1 MALVWRLLVDPA
13 PADGVWNMAVDRAIQ
28 QAREAGSV
36 PPTVRL
42 YEWARPTLSLGR
54 FQALDGI
61 DLDTC
66 RDRGIDVVHRAT
78 GGRGVLHDDEVTYSV
93 VASLQDGIPRGVAA
107 SYRYLC
113 AGLEHAY
120 RLLGVEAR
128 LTERPRGDGGSAA
141 CYLHATPADLSLGA
155 RKLSGSAQVWLGS
168 TVLQHGSFTISRDVR
183 REGEVFR
190 LSDEARR
197 ALAATTWTLADRP
210 AGPPS
215 REEIRSAIRRG
226 FEVGL
231 GITLQEGRLTE
242 REDAEARRLHE
253 QAVCGDLEQELAT
266 GADLGLE

>member
-1 MALVWRLLVDPA
+1 MALAWRLLVDPA
-13 PADGVWNMAVDRAIQ
+13 PADGAWNMAVDRAIQ

-42 YEWARPTLSLGR
+42 YEWARPTVSLGR
-54 FQALDGI
+54 FQAPDGI
-61 DLDTC
+61 DFDVC
-66 RDRGIDVVHRAT
+66 RDWGIDVVRRAT

-93 VASLQDGIPRGVAA
+93 AASSEDGVPRGVAA

-113 AGLEHAY
+113 VGLEHAY
-120 RLLGVEAR
+120 RSLGVEAR
-128 LTERPRGDGGSAA
+128 LTARPRGDGGSAA

-183 REGEVFR
+183 REAEVFR
-190 LSDEARR
+190 LGDEARS
-197 ALAATTWTLADRP
+197 ALDATTSTLADRP

-215 REEIRSAIRRG
+215 RLEIGLAIRRG
-226 FEVGL
+226 FEVAL

-242 REDAEARRLHE
+242 AEEAEARRLQE
-253 QAVCGDLEQELAT
+253 QAVREDLGRKPAN
-266 GADLGLE
+266 GGDLGLE